1 MSISPRQ
8 TELWERLAGMER
20 ALVDQKRF
28 QAVLIH
34 SSGQKEA
41 VLDSLD
47 ERITYH
53 DTRFRILWAN
63 REACRSVN
71 LRRDQVIGRHCY
83 DLWEG
88 CATPCDCC
96 PLLSREGVE
105 TGMWVREKTEPDGR
119 TWEMRS
125 FPTLNP
131 DGRMIGIVEV
141 GRDVTEMKRL
151 ESQLMR
157 AQKMEAMGTLTGGI
171 AHDFNNLLQAVHG
184 YTELLLFRKPSED
197 PDCHA
202 IRQIQKAA
210 HSASELTE
218 QLLNYSRKVKSDFRP
233 LDFNREIR
241 KIVRILRR
249 TIPKMVGIEL
259 DSEKSLNA
267 VNADPAQIEQ
277 LLLNLALNAR
287 DAMPDGGTLR
297 IETRN
302 THVCGKRS
310 DEESTPPAGD
320 YVLIRVSD
328 TGQGITPE
336 LQELIFEPFFT
347 TKEEGKGTGL
357 GLAMA
362 REVVKN
368 HGGHIRCWSSPGE
381 GTAFEVYLPSVQVT
395 AGVEDAVAPEMP
407 MGGDETILLVDD
419 DSNIRELEEE
429 ALARF
434 GYRVIPAENGEQAFE
449 IYRKSVQEI
458 DLVILDLIMPGM
470 GGKKC
475 LEAIL
480 DIQPSA
486 KVVIASGYSS
496 CGADAE
502 SLKGLAKGF
511 IRKPHNVAYMLKTVR
526 SVLDD
531 TE

>member
-1 MSISPRQ
+1 MNISPRQ
-8 TELWERLAGMER
+8 TELWERLVGMER
-20 ALVDQKRF
+20 ALVDQKRL

-41 VLDSLD
+41 ILDALE
-47 ERITYH
+47 ERITYQ

-71 LRRDQVIGRHCY
+71 RRRDQVVGRYCF

-88 CATPCDCC
+88 CATPCECC
-96 PLLSREGVE
+96 PFLCEEDDQKGA
-105 TGMWVREKTEPDGR
+105 WVREKTEPDGR
-119 TWEMRS
+119 TWETRS
-125 FPTLNP
+125 IPILDP
-131 DGRMIGIVEV
+131 DGRMIGIVGV
-141 GRDVTEMKRL
+141 GRDVTEVKRL

-157 AQKMEAMGTLTGGI
+157 AQKMEAMGTLAGGI
-171 AHDFNNLLQAVHG
+171 AHDFNNMLQAVHG
-184 YTELLLFRKPSED
+184 YTELLLYRKSSED

-210 HSASELTE
+210 SSASELTE
-218 QLLNYSRKVKSDFRP
+218 QLLNYSRKVKSDLRP
-233 LDFNREIR
+233 LDFNRETR
-241 KIVRILRR
+241 KIIRILKR
-249 TIPKMVGIEL
+249 TIPKMVAIEL
-259 DSEKSLNA
+259 DSEKRLNA
-267 VNADPAQIEQ
+267 VNADPAQMEQ
-277 LLLNLALNAR
+277 LLLNLALNSR

-302 THVCGKRS
+302 AHVAGGRG
-310 DEESTPPAGD
+310 DEDSTPPPGD

-328 TGQGITPE
+328 TGQGMAPE
-336 LQELIFEPFFT
+336 VQELIFEPFFT

-368 HGGHIRCWSSPGE
+368 HKGYIRCWSKAGE
-381 GTAFEVYLPSVQVT
+381 GTAFEVYLPSLQGMV
-395 AGVEDAVAPEMP
+395 GVEDPAATEMP

-419 DSNIRELEEE
+419 DPNVRELEQE

-434 GYRVIPAENGEQAFE
+434 GYRVIPAENGEQALE
-449 IYRKSVQEI
+449 IYRESGQEV

-475 LEAIL
+475 LESIL
-480 DIQPSA
+480 EVQPSA
-486 KVVIASGYSS
+486 KVVIASGYSA
-496 CGADAE
+496 CGADDH
-502 SLKGLAKGF
+502 SLNGMAKGF
-511 IRKPHNVAYMLKTVR
+511 VRKPHNMASMLNTVR
-526 SVLDD
+526 CVLDD
-531 TE
+531 AE